1 MPEEQE
7 LTPLQQDQLASGWHF
22 FLAVPAVYL
31 GLSGYIDASR
41 GYPTGG
47 TKAATLHG
55 LPPVESLPVA
65 NDGSGR
71 VMLRLANWRVKPADL
86 ATLAPYIGQGAV
98 SVVTKAEYET
108 LLPEVHQEV

>member
-1 MPEEQE
+1 MPEEPE

-71 VMLRLANWRVKPADL
+71 VMLRLANWRVKPADIE
-86 ATLAPYIGQGAV
+86 TLAPYIEQGAV
-98 SVVTKAEYET
+98 SLITKAEFEA
-108 LLPEVHQEV
+108 LKPVQKDEI